1 MKELSMDQLRE
12 SIAKTGV
19 DIFEAIEETIKVAAC
34 DLPNEFK
41 IRRAEIAE
49 ELFSCKYSDGEVK
62 DLLFKNNMFN
72 GGMDVQ
78 ESMVD
83 VDQAAEDSC
92 LDEWEGLPCPPLEDF
107 AFICDHA
114 TWPQLDLSTIFDG
127 IEDDN
132 EKKTENAPMRQGKQL
147 KLVSMEG
154 NKKQEKAPKRQG
166 KQLKLAYHV
175 LKKQFVPNNN
185 ACAYGEKR
193 LIPAKV
199 TPPKSQVTVQQHKQ
213 RVLEEKTPEDRIKG
227 TKRKISEE
235 NEGAE
240 NMKRRR
246 KALGVQDRLKQWIS
260 RRRRNTRRVPM
271 SCPKLMSW
279 TRSCPKYFYNETML

>member
-62 DLLFKNNMFN
+62 DLLFKINTFN

-78 ESMVD
+78 ENMVD

-107 AFICDHA
+107 AFIC
-114 TWPQLDLSTIFDG
+114 
-127 IEDDN
+127 
-132 EKKTENAPMRQGKQL
+132 
-147 KLVSMEG
+147 

-185 ACAYGEKR
+185 ACAYGVKR

-199 TPPKSQVTVQQHKQ
+199 APPKSQVAVQQHKQ

-240 NMKRRR
+240 NMKRRQ